1 MEQKLILRGRP
12 VTPQDLDLIR
22 SVVDQHQEG
31 GRTFIS
37 KQLCRIWNWHQPN
50 GALKDMACRELL
62 RRLEQKGL
70 LSLPPKK
77 IDIDRR
83 QKKRSLNVLPHE
95 THSVTG
101 RLKEFLPIELKM
113 VRGSPDEAL
122 SNSLIHQY
130 HYLGYRQTVGPCLK
144 YMAYVKER
152 PIACL
157 SWGAAAW
164 KVACR
169 DQFIGWSPSTRSN
182 NLFFIVNNTRFLI
195 FPWVRIPY
203 LASHLLSQCI
213 KVLASDW
220 YRWYQYCPVLLET
233 FVDAERFSGT
243 SYRAAN
249 WLWVGRT
256 RGRGK
261 NDRDHQKKLPIKE
274 VFLYP
279 LKKKF
284 REILNHGSYRQE
296 HPQRIQILSASLA
309 DA

>member
-1 MEQKLILRGRP
+1 MEQRLILRGRP

-22 SVVDQHQEG
+22 SLVYQYREQ

-37 KQLCRIWNWHQPN
+37 KELCRIWNWHQPN

-62 RRLEQKGL
+62 RRLEQRDL
-70 LSLPPKK
+70 VSLPPKK

-113 VRGSPDEAL
+113 VRGSPDEVL

-144 YMAYVKER
+144 YMAYIENR

-182 NLFFIVNNTRFLI
+182 NLFLIVNNTRFLI

-220 YRWYQYCPVLLET
+220 YRWYHYAPVLLET
-233 FVDAERFSGT
+233 FVDSERFSGT

-256 RGRGK
+256 QGRGK
-261 NDRDHQKKLPIKE
+261 NDRDHQSVVSVKE

-279 LKKKF
+279 LKKAF
-284 REILNHGSYRQE
+284 REILNE
-296 HPQRIQILSASLA
+296 
-309 DA
+309 DAHR

>member
-1 MEQKLILRGRP
+1 MELNLVIRGRQ
-12 VTPQDLDLIR
+12 VTSQDISLIR
-22 SVVDQHQEG
+22 SLVDQYHQQ

-37 KQLCRIWNWHQPN
+37 KELCRIWNWHQPN

-70 LSLPPKK
+70 ITLPLKK
-77 IDIDRR
+77 IDIDRG
-83 QKKRSLNVLPHE
+83 QKKRSPQGLPHE
-95 THSVTG
+95 THPLTG
-101 RLKEFLPIELKM
+101 RLKDFLPVELKM

-130 HYLGYRQTVGPCLK
+130 HYLGYHQTVGPCLK

-152 PIACL
+152 PVACL
-157 SWGAAAW
+157 SLGAAAW

-169 DQFIGWSPSTRSN
+169 DQFIGWSPCARSN
-182 NLFFIVNNTRFLI
+182 NLSLIVNNTRFLI
-195 FPWVRIPY
+195 LPWVQIPY
-203 LASHLLSQCI
+203 LASHLLSQNI

-220 YRWYQYCPVLLET
+220 YGWYHYRPVLLET
-233 FVDAERFSGT
+233 FVDTERFSGT

-256 RGRGK
+256 QGRGK
-261 NDRDHQKKLPIKE
+261 NDRDHQQNLPVKE

-279 LKKKF
+279 LKKAF
-284 REILNHGSYRQE
+284 REILNDEAHR
-296 HPQRIQILSASLA
+296 
-309 DA
+309 

>member
-12 VTPQDLDLIR
+12 VTSQDLDLVR
-22 SVVDQHQEG
+22 SLVHQHQDQ

-70 LSLPPKK
+70 IQLPPKK

-83 QKKRSLNVLPHE
+83 QKKLSLNLLSHE
-95 THSVTG
+95 IHPLTG
-101 RLKEFLPIELKM
+101 RLKDFLPIELKM
-113 VRGSPDEAL
+113 VRGSPQEVL
-122 SNSLIHQY
+122 HNSLVSQY
-130 HYLGYRQTVGPCLK
+130 HYLGYCQIVGPHLK
-144 YMAYVKER
+144 YIAYIQKR

-164 KVACR
+164 KIACR
-169 DQFIGWSPSTRSN
+169 DQFIGWSSPTRSK
-182 NLFFIVNNTRFLI
+182 NLFLIVNNARFLI
-195 FPWVRIPY
+195 LPWIRIPH
-203 LASHLLSQCI
+203 LASHLLSQNI
-213 KVLASDW
+213 NVLVSDW
-220 YRWYQYCPVLLET
+220 FHRYQYAPVLLET

-243 SYRAAN
+243 SYKAAN

-256 RGRGK
+256 QGRGK
-261 NDRDHQKKLPIKE
+261 NDRDHQRTLPVKD

-284 REILNHGSYRQE
+284 REILNHGSYR
-296 HPQRIQILSASLA
+296 
-309 DA
+309 

>member
-12 VTPQDLDLIR
+12 VTSQDLNLIR
-22 SVVDQHQEG
+22 SLVDQYQQQ

-37 KQLCRIWNWHQPN
+37 KELCRIWNWHQPN

-203 LASHLLSQCI
+203 LASHLLSQNI

-220 YRWYQYCPVLLET
+220 YRWYHYRPVLLET
-233 FVDAERFSGT
+233 FVNGERFSGT

-256 RGRGK
+256 QGRGK
-261 NDRDHQKKLPIKE
+261 NDRDHQQDLPVKE

-279 LKKKF
+279 LKKTF
-284 REILNHGSYRQE
+284 REVLNDESHG
-296 HPQRIQILSASLA
+296 
-309 DA
+309 

>member
-12 VTPQDLDLIR
+12 VNPKDLDLIR
-22 SVVDQHQEG
+22 SLILQYCER

-37 KQLCRIWNWHQPN
+37 KKLCRIWDWHQPN

-70 LSLPPKK
+70 ITLPPKK

-83 QKKRSLNVLPHE
+83 QKKRSLQVRPHE
-95 THSVTG
+95 TNPLMG
-101 RLKEFLPIELKM
+101 RLKEFLPIDLRM
-113 VRGSPDEAL
+113 VRGSPQEAL
-122 SNSLIHQY
+122 HNSLIHQY
-130 HYLGYRQTVGPCLK
+130 HYLGYRQIVGPCLK
-144 YMAYVKER
+144 YMAYIQER

-169 DQFIGWSPSTRSN
+169 DRFIGWSASTRSK
-182 NLFFIVNNTRFLI
+182 NLYLILNNTRFLI
-195 FPWVRIPY
+195 LPWVHIPY
-203 LASHLLSQCI
+203 LASHLLSQNI

-220 YRWYQYCPVLLET
+220 FRWYHYHPVLLET

-249 WLWVGRT
+249 WLLVGKT
-256 RGRGK
+256 QGRGK
-261 NDRDHQKKLPIKE
+261 NDRNHQRILPVKE

-279 LKKKF
+279 LKKEF
-284 REILNHGSYRQE
+284 REILNHESYR
-296 HPQRIQILSASLA
+296 
-309 DA
+309 

>member
-1 MEQKLILRGRP
+1 MYLRMEQRLILRGRP

-22 SVVDQHQEG
+22 SLVYQYREQ

-37 KQLCRIWNWHQPN
+37 KELCRIWNWHQPN

-70 LSLPPKK
+70 LRLPPPK
-77 IDIDRR
+77 IDIDRK
-83 QKKRSLNVLPHE
+83 QKKPFPKALPHE
-95 THSVTG
+95 TDPLTG
-101 RLKEFLPIELKM
+101 RLKEFLPIDFKM
-113 VRGSPDEAL
+113 IRGSPQEAL

-144 YMAYVKER
+144 YMAYIQNR

-164 KVACR
+164 KVSCR
-169 DQFIGWSPSTRSN
+169 DQFIGWSLSARTK
-182 NLFFIVNNTRFLI
+182 NLSLIVNNTRFLI
-195 FPWVRIPY
+195 LPWVRIPY
-203 LASHLLSQCI
+203 LASHLLSQNI

-220 YRWYQYCPVLLET
+220 YRRYQYAPVLLET
-233 FVDAERFSGT
+233 FVDSERFFGT

-256 RGRGK
+256 QGRGK
-261 NDRDHQKKLPIKE
+261 NDRDHQRALPVKE

-279 LKKKF
+279 LKKEF
-284 REILNHGSYRQE
+284 REILTYDDHR
-296 HPQRIQILSASLA
+296 
-309 DA
+309 

>member
-1 MEQKLILRGRP
+1 LE
-12 VTPQDLDLIR
+12 LIR
-22 SVVDQHQEG
+22 SVVHQYWEQ

-37 KQLCRIWNWHQPN
+37 KELCRIWNWHQPN

-62 RRLEQKGL
+62 RRLEQKDL
-70 LSLPPKK
+70 VNLPPKK
-77 IDIDRR
+77 IDIDRK
-83 QKKRSLNVLPHE
+83 QKKPSPKALPHE
-95 THSVTG
+95 TDPLTG
-101 RLKEFLPIELKM
+101 RLKEFLPIDVKM
-113 VRGSPDEAL
+113 IRGSPQEAL
-122 SNSLIHQY
+122 SNSLVHQY

-144 YMAYVKER
+144 YMAYIENR

-182 NLFFIVNNTRFLI
+182 NLFLIVNNTRFLI

-203 LASHLLSQCI
+203 LASHLLSQNI
-213 KVLASDW
+213 KVVASDW
-220 YRWYQYCPVLLET
+220 CRWYHYAPVLLET
-233 FVDAERFSGT
+233 FVDSERFFGT

-256 RGRGK
+256 QGRGK
-261 NDRDHQKKLPIKE
+261 NDRDHQSVLSVKE

-279 LKKKF
+279 LKKAF
-284 REILNHGSYRQE
+284 REILNE
-296 HPQRIQILSASLA
+296 
-309 DA
+309 DAHR